1 MPVQVGVLIV
11 APRLPN
17 NAGGSFCL
25 AGTTEIFLV
34 ACGCGFA
41 EILPRFSLFCIA
53 KCLIFLTRLRVR

>member
-1 MPVQVGVLIV
+1 MAVQVGVLIV
-11 APRLPN
+11 APACRTMP
-17 NAGGSFCL
+17 GGSFCL